1 MSLVEHK
8 KDGWTS
14 LPPMAGAAAAAAYTG
29 GQAEFTKALL
39 ASKTAYAWQCN
50 ACGFHAFALPGEE
63 ASKKQRWRNARDIMC
78 KHDRRCERGSSA
90 AAAAAPEAADTAA
103 AAQATE
109 PTTAASV
116 EMPAAVETART
127 PRVGPACPPCAPTTG
142 GGASTSTTLPAGTRV
157 MVRAPGGRAKHIL
170 PGQIVSAEED
180 GRLLVALDDEREGE
194 CVRSPE
200 CVRRMTEQEEWQ
212 NAMAAAESAPAC
224 QMPAL
229 WLMPPSALT
238 CSSCAYIQA
247 VLSYIQ
253 ERRRRSARR
262 RHRCLRQR
270 WRRSALSEPPGAS
283 GLRARAKRLNPLPAR
298 RNHLAWR
305 VVWRGA

>member
-1 MSLVEHK
+1 
-8 KDGWTS
+8 
-14 LPPMAGAAAAAAYTG
+14 
-29 GQAEFTKALL
+29 
-39 ASKTAYAWQCN
+39 
-50 ACGFHAFALPGEE
+50 
-63 ASKKQRWRNARDIMC
+63 
-78 KHDRRCERGSSA
+78 
-90 AAAAAPEAADTAA
+90 
-103 AAQATE
+103 
-109 PTTAASV
+109 
-116 EMPAAVETART
+116 
-127 PRVGPACPPCAPTTG
+127 
-142 GGASTSTTLPAGTRV
+142 

-247 VLSYIQ
+247 VLSLF
-253 ERRRRSARR
+253 RSGGAGARGGGT
-262 RHRCLRQR
+262 
-270 WRRSALSEPPGAS
+270 GACGS
-283 GLRARAKRLNPLPAR
+283 GGAGAR
-298 RNHLAWR
+298 
-305 VVWRGA
+305 